1 MTQTHRTESPKRQS
15 AQLRVTPRL
24 GVDTH
29 DAIAARGR
37 EGKVTTLRKAF
48 PLAVL
53 SLAFLACSPSPGPRD
68 ASAPSGV
75 GYTELEFVDSERS
88 RTLETTLWYP
98 TPDNPNPTEQTYRSG
113 FLGHA
118 MKDAQPFDVPVRRPL
133 ILLSH
138 GDRGMST
145 NLAWL
150 AERFAENGYLVAGI
164 DHWLNTTRN
173 NEPEETLRLWNRP
186 ADLSFVLT
194 RLLADPSWGERIDS
208 NRIGVAGH
216 SSGGYTAFALA
227 GAIYDANAMAAYCQ
241 SDRRGPDCR
250 LVEGVDFGE
259 VDFSGASESYRDG
272 RIRASFAM
280 APAAGNGIRVS
291 SLAAIA
297 IPVHVVTTRHDELLD
312 PARNAM
318 HYAKQT
324 PGSTLTVEEEGG
336 HFVYLSRCSLVS
348 KIFTYFLEFDV
359 CGTRSS
365 VDRDAVHRRI
375 SKRAVTFFDE
385 NLGV

>member
-1 MTQTHRTESPKRQS
+1 ME
-15 AQLRVTPRL
+15 
-24 GVDTH
+24 G
-29 DAIAARGR
+29 
-37 EGKVTTLRKAF
+37 EGKATRLRKAC

-53 SLAFLACSPSPGPRD
+53 SLALLSCSLAPGPRD
-68 ASAPSGV
+68 ASPPSDV
-75 GYTELEFVDSERS
+75 GYTELEFVDTERS
-88 RTLETTLWYP
+88 RTLDTTLWYP
-98 TPDNPNPTEQTYRSG
+98 TPDNPNPTEQAYPSG

-118 MKDAQPFDVPVRRPL
+118 MKDAQPFDVPVKLPL

-164 DHWLNTTRN
+164 DHWLNTSLN
-173 NEPEETLRLWNRP
+173 NEPEETFRLWNRP

-194 RLLADPSWGERIDS
+194 RLLADPSWGQRIDA

-227 GAIYDANAMAAYCQ
+227 GAIYDADVMAAYCQ
-241 SDRRGPDCR
+241 SDRRGPDCE
-250 LVEGVDFGE
+250 LVEGVDFGK
-259 VDFSGASESYRDG
+259 VDFSAASESYRDR

-280 APAAGNGIRVS
+280 APAAGNGIRAS

-297 IPVHVVTTRHDELLD
+297 IPVHVVTTKYDELLD
-312 PARNAM
+312 PAQNAI
-318 HYAKQT
+318 HYANQT
-324 PGSTLTVEEEGG
+324 PGSTLTVEREGG
-336 HFVYLSRCSLVS
+336 HFVYLSRCSLVTAV
-348 KIFTYFLEFDV
+348 FTYFLEFDI

-375 SKRAVTFFDE
+375 SGQAVAFFDE
-385 NLGV
+385 KLGV